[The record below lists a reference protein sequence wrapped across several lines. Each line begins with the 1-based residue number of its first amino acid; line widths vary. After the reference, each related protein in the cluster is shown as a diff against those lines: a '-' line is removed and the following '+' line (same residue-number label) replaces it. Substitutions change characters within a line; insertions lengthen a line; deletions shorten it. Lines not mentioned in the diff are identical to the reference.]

1 LFGYGKFH
9 EGKIQGVLKLS
20 GQGGAFATRLKQD
33 VVSLPAPTWF
43 PPEKGETTQQYFS
56 RVAEAGESKDVP
68 LAH

>member
-1 LFGYGKFH
+1 
-9 EGKIQGVLKLS
+9 
-20 GQGGAFATRLKQD
+20 
-33 VVSLPAPTWF
+33 VSLPAPTWF